1 MCFKR
6 TTLLASYKMIQRRKF
21 VFTNILR
28 KKKNKDN
35 IFCSRFTLEEINQ
48 LGMLQKILKMSQRT
62 LCLAN
67 VFKISMYQNMEI
79 DILLFSPFKDHLLF
93 KSIW

>member
-1 MCFKR
+1 
-6 TTLLASYKMIQRRKF
+6 MIQRRKLKCDSEEK
-21 VFTNILR
+21 VCIYKYS
-28 KKKNKDN
+28 KKKKKDN

-62 LCLAN
+62 LCLAT
-67 VFKISMYQNMEI
+67 VLKISIYQNMEI
-79 DILLFSPFKDHLLF
+79 DILLFSPFKDRLLL